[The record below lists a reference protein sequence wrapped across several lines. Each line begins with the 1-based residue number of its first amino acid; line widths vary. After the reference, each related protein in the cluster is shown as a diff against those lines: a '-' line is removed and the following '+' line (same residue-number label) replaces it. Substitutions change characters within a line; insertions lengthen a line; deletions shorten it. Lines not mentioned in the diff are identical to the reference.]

1 MTNEEVTAL
10 IDSKVNQLSEHF
22 DAVQILVSW
31 PSAGNG
37 GGTMSCYRGSGNYFA
52 RTGMARDFMNR
63 DEAET
68 LVTEEK
74 RQREQE

>member
-1 MTNEEVTAL
+1 MTSEEVTAI

-31 PSAGNG
+31 PSEG
-37 GGTMSCYRGSGNYFA
+37 GGTMSCYRGSGNWFA

-74 RQREQE
+74 RQRDQE

>member
-1 MTNEEVTAL
+1 MTSEEVTNL
-10 IDSKVNQLSEHF
+10 IDSKVNQLAEHF

-31 PSAGNG
+31 PSDS
-37 GGTMSCYRGSGNYFA
+37 GGTMSCYRGSGNYYA
-52 RTGMARDFMNR
+52 RTGMARDFINR
-63 DEAET
+63 DQAET